1 MTYPIARIINLVPA
15 DSQPPTAEAKHR
27 LLAADASVALEIDGS
42 FALVAQDGERVLLAR
57 SLDRPLRYFLAKAV
71 DGPVL
76 IVAERI
82 DEIAAELAR
91 RGWSAQFHPSYTR
104 MVPAHHV
111 TTLRLV
117 GCPDPNPVHRR
128 FFDPPRGTLP
138 ADLDVIGRHYIEAV
152 YEELRRWLAVQEPGA
167 PIGVPFSGGI
177 DSGAVLPLPLPSCCS
192 TGPVAGAAQGV
203 HARRSTAR
211 ATTRARRAS
220 SCRRT
225 GLEMLGETIDVPS
238 SAARLRCEPWR

>member
-1 MTYPIARIINLVPA
+1 MSHTQYIARVVNLIPEKSQRLWSLNEA
-15 DSQPPTAEAKHR
+15 DARQR
-27 LLAADASVALEIDGS
+27 LLETDCGAMLGIDGS

-57 SLDRPLRYFLAKAV
+57 SLDRPMRYFLAKAV

-76 IVAERI
+76 LVAERI
-82 DEIAAELAR
+82 DEIATELAR

-138 ADLDVIGRHYIEAV
+138 ADL
-152 YEELRRWLAVQEPGA
+152 
-167 PIGVPFSGGI
+167 
-177 DSGAVLPLPLPSCCS
+177 
-192 TGPVAGAAQGV
+192 
-203 HARRSTAR
+203 
-211 ATTRARRAS
+211 
-220 SCRRT
+220 
-225 GLEMLGETIDVPS
+225 
-238 SAARLRCEPWR
+238 